1 VSTPIGPQ
9 APDHPP
15 LPDPHHPRGHSQRR
29 RTTRPSTTSV
39 PDWPITK
46 PCCAG
51 NDPPPGG
58 HRAAWVHSG
67 VVSAMNSSPKP
78 VATPV
83 AAAPVAAELASSRAD
98 VPDAAP
104 TADEPHAGGASGR
117 LNWLRA
123 GVLGANDGI
132 VSTASLVLGVS
143 GATTAR
149 SSVVVAA
156 AVGMLAGALSMAAGE
171 YVSVSTQRDSER
183 ALIEKERQE
192 LAETPEQET
201 EELAAMYRQRG
212 LDEPTSRVVA
222 QQLMAHDALR
232 AHLEVELKIDPDEL
246 TNPWPAA
253 FASMVSFLIG
263 AAVPLVAVLLSPRS
277 WVTVIAVAFALAVTG
292 ALSARLGGARQA
304 PAVARNVGGGLLA
317 MGITYGLGLL
327 VGHVI

>member
-1 VSTPIGPQ
+1 M
-9 APDHPP
+9 
-15 LPDPHHPRGHSQRR
+15 
-29 RTTRPSTTSV
+29 
-39 PDWPITK
+39 
-46 PCCAG
+46 
-51 NDPPPGG
+51 
-58 HRAAWVHSG
+58 
-67 VVSAMNSSPKP
+67 SAMNSSPKP
-78 VATPV
+78 VTT
-83 AAAPVAAELASSRAD
+83 PVAAELATSRTGTTSD
-98 VPDAAP
+98 VVA
-104 TADEPHAGGASGR
+104 TADEPHAANASGR

-253 FASMVSFLIG
+253 FASMVSFLVG
-263 AAVPLVAVLLSPRS
+263 AAVPLIAVLLSPRS
-277 WVTVIAVAFALAVTG
+277 WVTVIAVALALAVTG
-292 ALSARLGGARQA
+292 WLSARLGGARRA